1 MPGYGRRYHAYTPL
15 NDNPY
20 KSPAFSLRG
29 RQPALARRFASHGIT
44 AFLIGGLIGTA
55 LLTCYLLVFVVPPWA
70 PQMHKG
76 DGRLEDVCFVAS
88 TLLPITIVSGTILA
102 FLRLRHTSFRL
113 THLQVLGACIP
124 LWLMVSALR
133 PAVSRV
139 RRPEIPSPM
148 YETIPDTIGLI
159 TLSLFVLTCLAML
172 LARKAT
178 GTQNENGTTA

>member
-1 MPGYGRRYHAYTPL
+1 
-15 NDNPY
+15 
-20 KSPAFSLRG
+20 
-29 RQPALARRFASHGIT
+29 
-44 AFLIGGLIGTA
+44 
-55 LLTCYLLVFVVPPWA
+55 
-70 PQMHKG
+70 
-76 DGRLEDVCFVAS
+76 
-88 TLLPITIVSGTILA
+88 
-102 FLRLRHTSFRL
+102 
-113 THLQVLGACIP
+113 
-124 LWLMVSALR
+124 MVSALR